1 MLSDRDLAG
10 LTNRLQVP
18 VVVSDILNGKV
29 ISDEIRYGLHE
40 ILSEMQPDSAL
51 LAIALGAHKVS
62 VRYSNLHPSLLVMK
76 LEAARVINDYAQ
88 LWLDNARHANVNEE
102 AARVRLSY
110 VPEDLQSLSELLETA
125 SAFLQDINGDAAEL
139 CRIMMVQADAQ
150 SLVAEA
156 FAEVIEY
163 TDDLDAAGVM
173 PANDGF
179 TAHPVMDAAF
189 YTNNVIQFPA
199 RV

>member
-1 MLSDRDLAG
+1 
-10 LTNRLQVP
+10 
-18 VVVSDILNGKV
+18 VVSDILNGKV